1 MRNRFMACKL
11 SYCSRSSRITSSI
24 SMEIVKAFSGFLLRT
39 KLRPYALLS
48 ALVSGG
54 RTISAFFN
62 EVPNCP

>member
-1 MRNRFMACKL
+1 
-11 SYCSRSSRITSSI
+11 
-24 SMEIVKAFSGFLLRT
+24 MEIVKAFSGFLLRT